1 MALSLADLQAAFKT
15 PERGNTLPN
24 NYYTFWNMKNGESA
38 IIRFLP
44 DKNEDNPLGFLQ
56 EKHSHHLTI
65 NGERKTIPC
74 LKMYDEDCPICA
86 VSAAYYKDE
95 DKENG
100 KKYWR
105 KGTHLA
111 QALIVEDP
119 LDPAEGED
127 DNSEGKV
134 RYISLSWQI
143 YNVIKQAFEDGE
155 LDDVPFAYEGGCDFI
170 IKKTKQG
177 EYASYQM
184 SKFAKHESNLD
195 ADQIEFVEG
204 QLADLSELL
213 PANPGREKVEAML
226 TAALTGEEYSD
237 DKSSDDKSSDD
248 TKSDDKVEAPKA
260 EKTSKTKV
268 TVKDEPAAESSDS
281 DAEAEDILATI
292 RARREKKTA

>member
-1 MALSLADLQAAFKT
+1 MALSLDQLKAAFKT

-24 NYYTFWNMKNGESA
+24 NYYTFWNMKTGESA
-38 IIRFLP
+38 TLRFLP

-56 EKHSHHLTI
+56 EKHSHVLEI

-95 DKENG
+95 DKVNG

-105 KGTHLA
+105 KGTHIA

-119 LDPAEGED
+119 LDPAEDTEE
-127 DNSEGKV
+127 NSEGKV
-134 RYISLSWQI
+134 RYVSLSWQL
-143 YNVIKQAFEDGE
+143 YNVIKEAFESGE

-184 SKFAKHESNLD
+184 SKFARSESDLE
-195 ADQIEFVEG
+195 AEQIEFVEG
-204 QLADLSELL
+204 QIIDLSELL

-226 TAALTGEEYSD
+226 TAALTGEEYADNS
-237 DKSSDDKSSDD
+237 SSDTSTEK
-248 TKSDDKVEAPKA
+248 KAEAPKA
-260 EKTSKTKV
+260 EKETKGKTKD
-268 TVKDEPAAESSDS
+268 TVDKPAKEESDGG
-281 DAEAEDILATI
+281 DAEAEDILAQI
-292 RARREKKTA
+292 RARRNAS